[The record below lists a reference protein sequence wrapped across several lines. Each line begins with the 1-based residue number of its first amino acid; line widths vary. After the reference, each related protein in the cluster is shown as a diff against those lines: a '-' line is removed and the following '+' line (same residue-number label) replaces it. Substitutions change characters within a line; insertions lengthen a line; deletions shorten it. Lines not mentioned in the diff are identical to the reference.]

1 MEFPPKSLPHIER
14 RSNASPRLLELLRDW
29 WLVCRSRGWLY
40 PSSHESAGRGL
51 NHCGWLTYSPIQAER
66 SAGVIWSP
74 GHPSGYQRTLA
85 LMIPTN
91 EVGYFECR
99 IPSVSTPSAR

>member
-1 MEFPPKSLPHIER
+1 
-14 RSNASPRLLELLRDW
+14 
-29 WLVCRSRGWLY
+29 
-40 PSSHESAGRGL
+40 
-51 NHCGWLTYSPIQAER
+51 LTYSPIQAER

-91 EVGYFECR
+91 EIVYFECR
-99 IPSVSTPSAR
+99 IVALLKAIQAMLDTPEGHNQTINRGQER

>member
-1 MEFPPKSLPHIER
+1 
-14 RSNASPRLLELLRDW
+14 
-29 WLVCRSRGWLY
+29 
-40 PSSHESAGRGL
+40 L

-91 EVGYFECR
+91 EIGYFECR
-99 IPSVSTPSAR
+99 IVALLKAIQAMLDTPERHNQTINRGQER